1 MNSPVKLL
9 VSLCTIGFIVSGPA
23 LAESATVSIS
33 ISEDNCILISDL
45 SASDGELVTER
56 GDRRRVISAN
66 NENGNANYSCSA
78 DLDPTESGR
87 SEVYNQE
94 RVFELTGIVIR
105 CDLPGYDSTDDWHQ
119 VISRS
124 GKAKLSCH
132 F

>member
-1 MNSPVKLL
+1 MKSPVKLL

-23 LAESATVSIS
+23 LAEPATVSINADS
-33 ISEDNCILISDL
+33 CVLITDL
-45 SASDGELVTER
+45 SAGDGLDTES
-56 GDRRRVISAN
+56 GDRRQVISAN
-66 NENGNANYSCSA
+66 NENGNVNYSCSA
-78 DLDPTESGR
+78 DLDPTVSGR

-94 RVFELTGIVIR
+94 RVFELTGITIQCKVY
-105 CDLPGYDSTDDWHQ
+105 GVVTDDWHQ